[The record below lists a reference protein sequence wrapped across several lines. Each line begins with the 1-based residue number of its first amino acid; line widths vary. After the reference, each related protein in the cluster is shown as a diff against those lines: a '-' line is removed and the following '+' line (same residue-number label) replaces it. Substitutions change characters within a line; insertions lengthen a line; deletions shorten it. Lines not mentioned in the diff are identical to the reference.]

1 MENKV
6 AFVLWPIDKMR
17 HVRFVRFRAPF
28 TRSSSYAEIIYTL
41 PLTLDKD
48 IVEQIDNFVL
58 KAIREYD
65 RNAFM
70 GRQTLVTEEQ
80 KDILIKTYQRCK
92 KTSFIVYNNPDS
104 SDVMDSFKNRGRK
117 EWWSFR
123 VLFNVY
129 VSPYVDDV
137 DFQVYENSGSFLY
150 YSLCDENANENL
162 MRSIWDNSKTLEE
175 L

>member
-6 AFVLWPIDKMR
+6 ALVLWPIDKMR
-17 HVRFVRFRAPF
+17 HVRLVRFRAPF

-65 RNAFM
+65 CNAVM
-70 GRQTLVTEEQ
+70 GKQILLTEEQ
-80 KDILIKTYQRCK
+80 KEVLIRTYQNCR
-92 KTSFIVYNNPDS
+92 KTTFIVYNNPDS
-104 SDVMDSFKNRGRK
+104 SDVMDSFKEGRK

-123 VLFNVY
+123 VQVNVY
-129 VSPYVDDV
+129 VSPYVENV
-137 DFQVYENSGSFLY
+137 DFQVYENSGSFMNY
-150 YSLCDENANENL
+150 RLCDENATENL
-162 MRSIWDNSKTLEE
+162 MVSIWDNARTLEE